1 MTGQRLK
8 PKPSRAQHSR
18 AEQSNSGREKGS
30 IQTMNMNQL
39 KRMVNIFQIIIV
51 SIMLIM
57 INIITADGVQ
67 IRD

>member
-8 PKPSRAQHSR
+8 PKPSRAQHSTV
-18 AEQSNSGREKGS
+18 EQSNSGREKGS

-51 SIMLIM
+51 SIMFIM